1 MLRPGDWCASGP
13 STPLSPHYNSTS
25 VGDRKHVLLN
35 KYALRLCPSAPH
47 HSKLVTLGGRWQLAG
62 PGPELLRCGCGTRC
76 LLGSLLLRVC
86 DAWVTWRC
94 RWMELEPERHGA
106 PTTRPHGAAM
116 HLSYVHRVRNV
127 QVRACSRHSRQAPR
141 PGHRCIH
148 VASSHHG
155 STAAEHSCTG
165 RERKRGTGRLY
176 AAPCRF
182 YGRHMPQLPLLM
194 QSIHPSNTTGETV
207 SVVPRERQHS
217 WSWSCSCS
225 AATTHHHCQL
235 PSTRVHFPGSSSAG
249 TVPRP
254 TPRARNRHKRNQA
267 GGQGERHRDSDSRV
281 ALALACIESG
291 GSALRARSVLG
302 AVAVAVAKAGP
313 RLFSLS
319 PSVVPLSRVKLT
331 GAGSKP
337 HLSPQQ

>member
-176 AAPCRF
+176 AAAALRCAV
-182 YGRHMPQLPLLM
+182 PLLWP
-194 QSIHPSNTTGETV
+194 SHAAVAAFDAIHPSIQHNRGNSV
-207 SVVPRERQHS
+207 SGAARAPAFVVVVVQLQCRHHPPPLSIAKHARSFPRLLVGRHG
-217 WSWSCSCS
+217 
-225 AATTHHHCQL
+225 APPH
-235 PSTRVHFPGSSSAG
+235 PSSAQQAQEKPSG
-249 TVPRP
+249 RTG
-254 TPRARNRHKRNQA
+254 RAT
-267 GGQGERHRDSDSRV
+267 S
-281 ALALACIESG
+281 
-291 GSALRARSVLG
+291 
-302 AVAVAVAKAGP
+302 
-313 RLFSLS
+313 
-319 PSVVPLSRVKLT
+319 
-331 GAGSKP
+331 
-337 HLSPQQ
+337 